1 MVGKAII
8 GVYAGNQINMAS
20 VGPIIQE
27 FAERVASHLADETA
41 AQLCHDG
48 FLNTY
53 LNTQMLVVFFDTKEN
68 PGAARDAVR
77 GWGDAK
83 CVPDSGPSKRSGRRF
98 LLLRSQG
105 QRLRLG

>member
-27 FAERVASHLADETA
+27 FAERVASHLVDETA

-48 FLNTY
+48 FLNTH
-53 LNTQMLVVFFDTKEN
+53 LNTQCISRYQRESLSSTGCRPRLE
-68 PGAARDAVR
+68 
-77 GWGDAK
+77 
-83 CVPDSGPSKRSGRRF
+83 GRKMCP
-98 LLLRSQG
+98 
-105 QRLRLG
+105 